1 MRRSAVFFPTPGARA
16 TDAGH
21 RDEQLEQRKLVAGL
35 EAEQLLRVV
44 ADDVMR
50 VQRHRV
56 SGRLSRDEHLVAD
69 AANIDHDMI
78 RAARDNLAADVRDH
92 KTLSRVGAGDGASRV
107 LASDSR
113 GALPQEDGADRAWA
127 GIRMERARTPSPG
140 RTRTHAWRGLTSR
153 SRLRRRT
160 SRAARGSMRSR
171 WRRPRCLG

>member
-1 MRRSAVFFPTPGARA
+1 A
-16 TDAGH
+16 
-21 RDEQLEQRKLVAGL
+21 
-35 EAEQLLRVV
+35 
-44 ADDVMR
+44 ADGVMR
-50 VQRHRV
+50 VQRH
-56 SGRLSRDEHLVAD
+56 HVAGWMPRNDHVVPD
-69 AANIDHDMI
+69 ATHIDDDMI
-78 RAARDNLAADVRDH
+78 RAARDNLAAVVRDH

-113 GALPQEDGADRAWA
+113 GAPPQEDGADRAWA

-171 WRRPRCLG
+171 WR